1 MSGIPEAVRDGETGI
16 LVAEKD
22 PASLALALHAFVI
35 NDERRVAYGK
45 NALKHVRRFDW
56 EIVSEMYSRVI
67 RRAIAGRGRE

>member
-1 MSGIPEAVRDGETGI
+1 MGDQISGLLSPF
-16 LVAEKD
+16 
-22 PASLALALHAFVI
+22 LHTQRI
-35 NDERRVAYGK
+35 